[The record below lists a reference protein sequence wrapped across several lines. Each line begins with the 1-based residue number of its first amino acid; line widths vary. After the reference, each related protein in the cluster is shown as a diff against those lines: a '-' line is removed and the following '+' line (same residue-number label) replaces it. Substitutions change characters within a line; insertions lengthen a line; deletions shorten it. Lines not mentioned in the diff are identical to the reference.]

1 MQSRGHVGVS
11 LPHAVTTRP
20 HDLHL
25 QTPKD
30 HPSPTKKRTY
40 DGTIAWLQED
50 PQQWLHRG
58 THLLDVSLMQMDR
71 CASSAEMGAAVV
83 ELRLGH
89 NVWTK
94 RGKTWSILMALP

>member
-1 MQSRGHVGVS
+1 MHFAEQGSCRSQSSPCRYNKASRLTFANSKG
-11 LPHAVTTRP
+11 
-20 HDLHL
+20 
-25 QTPKD
+25 
-30 HPSPTKKRTY
+30 PSKKRNY

-58 THLLDVSLMQMDR
+58 THLPDVSLMQMDR